1 MLPGTYLTC
10 VINLSARD
18 QYIIGGNYIT
28 ARNGLINRFTYF
40 YIAPH
45 GVTHSEAVQSNQKG
59 KVEWIQSGHQQFSAN
74 GHMLAI
80 NI

>member
-18 QYIIGGNYIT
+18 QYIIGGNYIK

-45 GVTHSEAVQSNQKG
+45 GVTHSEAVQSSSEGESRVDK
-59 KVEWIQSGHQQFSAN
+59 
-74 GHMLAI
+74 
-80 NI
+80 